1 MTNENRTTNN
11 VPKVNP
17 IFKWVARFV
26 LWVMGWKFQGFPPD
40 RAKMVMIGT
49 PHTSNL
55 DVFLMVMMSWSL
67 GIRVSYLV
75 ANDLPFPLNYLSV
88 WSNGIQIDRNNPNSN
103 TVQQVVEYMN
113 GVDKCI
119 LMIAPEG
126 RLRKVKYWGSGF
138 YYIALGAGLPIV
150 PGYMDYPSKTI
161 GLTDEFF
168 PSGDI
173 EADMAMLR
181 EFYAGITGRF
191 PEKASP
197 VQVRPRTKKM
207 QERLNGRHIEMSEVA
222 ESAEV
227 QGEQH
232 RAAGD

>member
-1 MTNENRTTNN
+1 MDKTDQNLPT
-11 VPKVNP
+11 VNP
-17 IFKWVARFV
+17 VLRWVASFII
-26 LWVMGWKFQGFPPD
+26 WAMGWKLQGAPPD
-40 RAKMVMIGT
+40 RAKMVMIGA

-55 DVFLMVMMSWSL
+55 DVFLMVMMAWKL
-67 GIRVSYLV
+67 GIKISYLV

-88 WSNGIQIDRNNPNSN
+88 WSNGIQIDRNHPNSN
-103 TVQQVVEYMN
+103 TVQQVVDYMN
-113 GVDKCI
+113 RVDKCV

-126 RLRKVKYWGSGF
+126 RLRRVEYWGSGF

-150 PGYMDYPSKTI
+150 PGYMDYSTKTI
-161 GLTDEFF
+161 GLTESFE

-181 EFYAGITGRF
+181 EFYGGVTPRF

-197 VQVRPRTKKM
+197 VQVRPRTAKM
-207 QERLNGRHIEMSEVA
+207 QQRLNERHRATAEANQVEAEESEGV
-222 ESAEV
+222 
-227 QGEQH
+227 H